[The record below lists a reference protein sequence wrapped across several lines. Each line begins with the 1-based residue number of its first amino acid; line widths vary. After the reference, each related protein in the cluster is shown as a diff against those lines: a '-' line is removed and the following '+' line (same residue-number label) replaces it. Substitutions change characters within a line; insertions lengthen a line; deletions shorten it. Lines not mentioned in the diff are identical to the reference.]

1 MHEVFPGNT
10 TRPTDSDRYCLY
22 ARRSSLPR
30 VGHLFT
36 GTDFYFFV
44 TVKYKWHCR
53 SPLEDAYAVDMDMGP
68 PQPAIPALP
77 DHGKKDRPVSLRP
90 MFP

>member
-1 MHEVFPGNT
+1 MA
-10 TRPTDSDRYCLY
+10 L
-22 ARRSSLPR
+22 SL
-30 VGHLFT
+30 T
-36 GTDFYFFV
+36 
-44 TVKYKWHCR
+44 
-53 SPLEDAYAVDMDMGP
+53 SLEDAYAVDMDIP

>member
-1 MHEVFPGNT
+1 MA
-10 TRPTDSDRYCLY
+10 L
-22 ARRSSLPR
+22 SL
-30 VGHLFT
+30 T
-36 GTDFYFFV
+36 
-44 TVKYKWHCR
+44 
-53 SPLEDAYAVDMDMGP
+53 SLEDAYAVDMDMGP